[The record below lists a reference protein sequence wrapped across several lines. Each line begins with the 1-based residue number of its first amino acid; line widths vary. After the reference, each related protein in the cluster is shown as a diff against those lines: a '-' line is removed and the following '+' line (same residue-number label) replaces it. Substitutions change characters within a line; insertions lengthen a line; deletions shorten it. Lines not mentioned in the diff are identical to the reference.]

1 MDLTFCEN
9 FKRVKKLGS
18 ASFGKIFLA
27 INLKENTEVA
37 IKLESLHSKRFQ
49 LEFEARLY
57 EYLYKKDSTTYAGLP
72 FWDNLGTEQKYNY
85 MIMEKLGP
93 SLEDLFNK
101 CNKRFSMKT
110 VLMIAD
116 QMIQKIP
123 FLHPRKF
130 IYRDIKPAN
139 FLVGLMKMNTEFI
152 LPRKKI
158 YDPQKLHP
166 L

>member
-1 MDLTFCEN
+1 MELTFCDN
-9 FKRVKKLGS
+9 FKLVQKLGS
-18 ASFGKIFLA
+18 GSFGEIFLA

-57 EYLYKKDSTTYAGLP
+57 EYLYKKDPTTYVGLP
-72 FWDNLGTEQKYNY
+72 RVHSFGTEHEYNY

-116 QMIQKIP
+116 QMIQRIQ
-123 FLHPRKF
+123 FLHSRKF
-130 IYRDIKPAN
+130 IHRDIKPAN
-139 FLVGLMKMNTEFI
+139 FLVGLGRTSI
-152 LPRKKI
+152 
-158 YDPQKLHP
+158 
-166 L
+166 